1 MNTPKFNLEKIKE
14 SLPHQNWD
22 IGTLQTVLYVAV
34 GGGVL
39 GQTFAERP
47 ENAYID
53 SRIGRLPYR
62 RKDIEQIRLTLI
74 ELAKAKGLNPKKLP
88 KRPEFHNCGVF

>member
-1 MNTPKFNLEKIKE
+1 MNTPKFNPKEIKE
-14 SLPHQNWD
+14 SLPQQNWD

-53 SRIGRLPYR
+53 SRVGRLPYR
-62 RKDIEQIRLTLI
+62 QKDIEQIRLALI

-88 KRPEFHNCGVF
+88 KPPEFPNCGVF